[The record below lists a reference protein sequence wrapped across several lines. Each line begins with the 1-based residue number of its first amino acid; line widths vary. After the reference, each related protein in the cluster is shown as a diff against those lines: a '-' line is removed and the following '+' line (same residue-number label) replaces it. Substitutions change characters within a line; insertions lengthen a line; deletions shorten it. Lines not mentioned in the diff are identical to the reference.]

1 MRESQE
7 PVEGGE
13 TQPPGPPPPRSVDS
27 SAVISYLVGGV
38 LLYGGAGWLLD
49 RWLGTRGF
57 VGAGI
62 VFGAAAGVWVI
73 WLRYGRD

>member
-1 MRESQE
+1 MQESQE
-7 PVEGGE
+7 PAEGGE
-13 TQPPGPPPPRSVDS
+13 TQPGPPRSVDS